1 MLYNRRLPPSHSET
15 VVLFYLGLFVDFLLH
30 VLFRYYEL
38 PGNRHDKTVA
48 MLKSVGT
55 SVLAGGA
62 STLLGTIPL
71 AFSTSL
77 LFSSI
82 FVAFLGLVVLGIGHG
97 LILLPVLLSILG
109 TEEQVERGS
118 KAKTRAGSV
127 RTA

>member
-1 MLYNRRLPPSHSET
+1 MTVRMLYS
-15 VVLFYLGLFVDFLLH
+15 GLLVDFLLH

-38 PGNRHDKTVA
+38 PGNRQEKTVA

-55 SVLAGGA
+55 SVLAGGV

-77 LFSSI
+77 IFRSI
-82 FVAFLGLVVLGIGHG
+82 FVAFLGLVTLGIGHG
-97 LILLPVLLSILG
+97 LVLLPVLLSMLG
-109 TEEQVERGS
+109 PEEQVVRESTEKSSGS
-118 KAKTRAGSV
+118 L